1 MKIFFIDTVHP
12 VLWQLLSADGHQCV
26 EAHQHSR
33 GELLKLIP
41 EADAI
46 VIRSRLRLDKE
57 LLDAASSLKVIARAG
72 AGLENIDVDYAKSK
86 KISVLN
92 SPEGNRDAVG
102 EHAVTMLLAL
112 FNRINIADKEVR
124 NGQWIREG
132 NRGYELQGRTVGLIG
147 YGNIGSAFAKKLRG
161 FDCNVIAYDK
171 YRMNFNGENG
181 VKECT
186 MDEIFSESEILSLH
200 IPLTSETEYLVNEE
214 FIQNFTKPFYLINT
228 ARGKCVKTE
237 ALTEGLK
244 SKKILGACL
253 DVLEYE
259 DSSFEKFNIE
269 KAGLLENPV
278 WQYLINSDRVIL
290 SPHIAGWTFESN
302 EKMAKVLYDKMKEIL
317 KN

>member
-12 VLWQLLSADGHQCV
+12 ILRQLLSADGHDCV
-26 EAHQHSR
+26 EAHQQNR
-33 GELLKLIP
+33 NELLKSISD
-41 EADAI
+41 ADAV

-57 LLDAASSLKVIARAG
+57 FLDSASNLKVIARAG
-72 AGLENIDVDYAKSK
+72 AGLENIDVEYAGSK
-86 KISVLN
+86 KIIVLN

-102 EHAVTMLLAL
+102 EHAVAMLLAL
-112 FNRINIADKEVR
+112 FNRIAIADKEVR

-147 YGNIGSAFAKKLRG
+147 YGNMGSAFAKKLRG
-161 FDCNVIAYDK
+161 FDCQVLAYDK
-171 YRMNFNGENG
+171 YRKNFNGENG

-186 MDEIFSESEILSLH
+186 MNEIFSESEILSLH
-200 IPLTSETEYLVNEE
+200 IPLTDETEYLINES
-214 FIQNFTKPFYLINT
+214 FIQKFTKPFYLINT

-244 SKKILGACL
+244 NRKILGACL

-269 KAGLLENPV
+269 KAGLNENPF

-302 EKMAKVLYDKMKEIL
+302 EKIAKVLYLKMKEFL
-317 KN
+317 V